1 MTQVCRVEDSA
12 VTIKSIEDD
21 TIVVSEQDVA
31 LLSKWN
37 QNGLAY

>member
-12 VTIKSIEDD
+12 VTVKSIEED
-21 TIVVSEQDVA
+21 TIVVSEQEVA